1 LEKTKTTIATIA
13 LILTLTIAATFVALT
28 TVTAQEATKI
38 YPIHIYV
45 APAPVTGVGQEMFI
59 VVFTDH
65 MAMPCDDDHGDRE
78 SWTGITLTITK
89 PDGTNETIKMGPS
102 DPVGAN
108 YYIYTPNEVGEYSIQ
123 AHFPA
128 TWKNRTAPISTY
140 GYSRYKT
147 LPAGSYYFTAADS
160 EIATFSVREEPVS
173 TWPNPPLATDYWM
186 RPIAG
191 PANTWSVLAGNWLEG
206 AANVWPHGG
215 AGGVTSNYGY
225 GSAPE
230 SAHILWTRT
239 YYPVGS
245 LVDERFGSQVN
256 YYGGYQAVSYSA
268 GPILDGKIHVSTKW
282 SMHDGSGGYEIW
294 DLYTGEQ
301 LFYDPEGK
309 KPSLGQI
316 YWYDT
321 PNQHG
326 CALYLYDTGAGFGWF
341 ARGTPVELPEVVQV
355 AQAKL
360 VVGQTPVWLGPT
372 QTVNLTE
379 TPMEMGNVWEMF
391 DAYTGNH
398 VCYIANVSS
407 TGTNVYGKDGSI
419 LYYNA
424 RNLGTTA
431 APNYYLTIWNS
442 SAGTLV
448 GAQTGSEAWQWRPA
462 GGLFGSGGGG
472 AYFGAVSRNI
482 VHDGNLMWSLNVSI
496 PSLLG
501 PRNSIANQTASIQ
514 AVREGEYVIFGTR
527 GQNDER
533 GIVPGWMIAVSLEE
547 GKEGQKLWETT
558 FTPPFSSTEW
568 YSAISFAGV
577 RPEQEVMVWN
587 SKTELI
593 NPIVYDLKTGQKLWE
608 GDTSAESQ
616 LSYYGYQT
624 LFYDDMII
632 TGGSHSGLVTAYEAR
647 TGEVRWTYLAVGEGT
662 ESPYGNAMAQGFT
675 VSDGKLYTGTSEHS
689 ESSPLWRTPGL
700 RCLNITTGEELW
712 KILFWPRSV
721 KIADG
726 ILTAWNYYD
735 GQVYAFGR
743 GPSATTVTASPD
755 VSVLGS
761 SVLVKGTVTDQ
772 TPTGG
777 RNVNNDLQ
785 FSLKDTPAI
794 SDEDM
799 QAWMQY
805 MFMEQGYPEDAKGV
819 EVVVT
824 VLDPNNNVYEVGR
837 TTSDI
842 TGAFGLAFEPPVPGI
857 YQITAEFEGSASY
870 GPSSATTYIHV
881 EEAPS
886 PAQPIEPEPTEPEP
900 TEPEPTEPEPTEPE
914 PTEPEPTE
922 PEPTEPEPTEPEPTE
937 PEPTE
942 PAEAPLFTTTDLAI
956 IAAVAVAVI
965 IGIAA
970 YWQLRKR
977 Q

>member
-1 LEKTKTTIATIA
+1 MTASIA
-13 LILTLTIAATFVALT
+13 LILTLTFSATFVALP
-28 TVTAQEATKI
+28 TVNAQEATQI
-38 YPIHIYV
+38 YPTHIYV
-45 APAPVTGVGQEMFI
+45 ASAPVTGVGQEMFI
-59 VVFTDH
+59 IVFTDH
-65 MAMPCDDDHGDRE
+65 MAMPCDDDSGRE

-89 PDGTNETIKMGPS
+89 PDGTNETIAMGPS

-108 YYIYTPNEVGEYSIQ
+108 YYIYTPNEVGEYSFQ
-123 AHFPA
+123 AYFPA
-128 TWKNRTAPISTY
+128 TWKNRTAPITTY

-160 EIATFSVREEPVS
+160 EIATFTVREEPVS
-173 TWPNPPLATDYWM
+173 AWPNPPLATDYWM

-206 AANVWPHGG
+206 AANVWPHGD
-215 AGGVTSNYGY
+215 AGRGVTSNYGY
-225 GSAPE
+225 GLTPE

-256 YYGGYQAVSYSA
+256 YYGGYQAVRYSA
-268 GPILDGKIHVSTKW
+268 GPILDGKFHVSRPY

-301 LFYDPEGK
+301 LFYDPEGT
-309 KPSLGQI
+309 KPAFGQI
-316 YWYDT
+316 YWYDS

-326 CALYLYDTGAGFGWF
+326 CAVYLWKTSGI
-341 ARGTPVELPEVVQV
+341 TLPEIVQV

-360 VVGQTPVWLGPT
+360 AVGQTPVRLGPALT
-372 QTVNLTE
+372 INRTE
-379 TPMEMGNVWEMF
+379 TPIVTGTVRELI
-391 DAYTGNH
+391 DAYTGNT
-398 VCYIANVSS
+398 VCYIANCS
-407 TGTNVYGKDGSI
+407 TSGTNVYGKDGSI

-442 SAGTLV
+442 SAGTMIA
-448 GAQTGSEAWQWRPA
+448 AQSGSEAWQWRPS
-462 GGLFGSGGGG
+462 GGMFGSAG
-472 AYFGAVSRNI
+472 AQSYFGAVSRNI
-482 VHDGNLMWSLNVSI
+482 VHDGNLMWWLNVSM
-496 PSLLG
+496 PSILG
-501 PRNSIANQTASIQ
+501 PRNALLNQTASIQ
-514 AVREGEYVIFGTR
+514 AVREGEYIIFGTTGR
-527 GQNDER
+527 NDER
-533 GIVPGWMIAVSLEE
+533 GIVPGWMMAVSLEE

-593 NPIVYDLKTGQKLWE
+593 NPIVYDMKTGQKLWQ

-632 TGGSHSGLVTAYEAR
+632 VGGQHSGMLTAYEAR
-647 TGEVRWTYLAVGEGT
+647 TGEVRWTYTAVGEGT
-662 ESPYGNAMAQGFT
+662 DSPYGNALARGFT
-675 VSDGKLYTGTSEHS
+675 VGDGKLYTGTSEHS

-743 GPSATTVTASPD
+743 GPSATTVTAQDTGIPLGT
-755 VSVLGS
+755 SVLI
-761 SVLVKGTVTDQ
+761 KGTVTDQ

-777 RNVNNDLQ
+777 RNVNNELQ

-819 EVVVT
+819 EVT
-824 VLDPNNNVYEVGR
+824 LDAIDPNGNFVHIGR
-837 TTSDI
+837 VTSDLS
-842 TGAFGLAFEPPVPGI
+842 GFYSLMWEPENEGKYTI
-857 YQITAEFEGSASY
+857 IATFEGSESYWASY
-870 GPSSATTYIHV
+870 AETAIGVT
-881 EEAPS
+881 EAPS
-886 PAQPIEPEPTEPEP
+886 PAGPIEPEEP
-900 TEPEPTEPEPTEPE
+900 TE
-914 PTEPEPTE
+914 
-922 PEPTEPEPTEPEPTE
+922 
-937 PEPTE
+937 
-942 PAEAPLFTTTDLAI
+942 APLITTEVAI
-956 IAAVAVAVI
+956 IVAVAVVAVV
-965 IGIAA
+965 GIVA
-970 YWQLRKR
+970 YWVLRKR
-977 Q
+977 K